1 MPGNDEQ
8 RDLEKLYNALE
19 ENGLVMRTNMDGIQI
34 SPILSDLLK
43 KLTDIRNEMNGNTLP
58 AEIEI
63 PFPVVSDELMLPTYA
78 FWEINVTPPQDSED
92 NRTHTILTQES
103 NEDDVRRMPSINITT
118 ELPVDQ
124 ITGKFNLSLS
134 STNIIPSQLCYGS
147 SGLPVVSPLINQI
160 QLGLMGMEQYGN
172 NDNLKPLEI
181 CSHQIY
187 LNIWDEF
194 ETSVSAENEI
204 RQQMKNVRKS
214 PIPELRNF
222 DEKEIPELSFV
233 DWQFQMHNYF
243 SEMTLF
249 KSEMLTLPFPFNK
262 NESISFSSRKFPK
275 AQAIVVMDNFLL
287 GVYLEAI
294 SKNSTIQA
302 QLPNRL
308 SIKTVN
314 ELLQA
319 IESIIF
325 LPQSPDAIG
334 RRQSLF
340 HKLTQG
346 EGETTSALFNRIL
359 LYFRMFEY
367 SLRTK
372 DLIDLIGCM
381 YMTFKNRSL
390 FVQTR
395 DKCLSAAK
403 NGRLDIQAISRNI
416 VETESAMRD
425 LGQTLADDALSEQLF
440 FAHQDRKTCYICNL
454 PGHIA
459 SRCPNRTAMD
469 LGGPYTQ
476 AVDSTSG
483 TQRCYA
489 SQQYTSTEQT
499 SQRYFNRGGDR
510 RRFG

>member
-1 MPGNDEQ
+1 MPARKRRVIQRAIEEENDETERDMGRYDGQ

-19 ENGLVMRTNMDGIQI
+19 ENGLVMKTNMDGIQI

-43 KLTDIRNEMNGNTLP
+43 ILTDIRNDMNGNTLP

-78 FWEINVTPPQDSED
+78 FWNINVTPPQDLED
-92 NRTHTILTQES
+92 NRTSTILTQES
-103 NEDDVRRMPSINITT
+103 NGDDVRRMPSIGITT

-319 IESIIF
+319 IESIF
-325 LPQSPDAIG
+325 LPQSPDAIA

-403 NGRLDIQAISRNI
+403 NGRLD
-416 VETESAMRD
+416 
-425 LGQTLADDALSEQLF
+425 LSL
-440 FAHQDRKTCYICNL
+440 I
-454 PGHIA
+454 HI
-459 SRCPNRTAMD
+459 
-469 LGGPYTQ
+469 
-476 AVDSTSG
+476 
-483 TQRCYA
+483 
-489 SQQYTSTEQT
+489 
-499 SQRYFNRGGDR
+499 
-510 RRFG
+510 